1 MFSIVVKSSD
11 PKQDFFYWNFSF
23 FQPSRRR
30 VIGLRPIMTPPVN
43 EDLHIWLAVGSLNT
57 VQCWKNKPWL
67 IRHFQQPLIIIILT
81 ILNTSDWPLRSRIE
95 HIYLWLA
102 TLLNTAKALTGLVC
116 EIGNSVLKSHFWDYL
131 WYTSVLR
138 RKCSAV
144 EMKAKFAH
152 GLSLS
157 ILKASHRCEQG

>member
-81 ILNTSDWPLRSRIE
+81 ILNTSDWPLRSRIQ
-95 HIYLWLA
+95 HISMTGYITQHCKSVDGVGLW
-102 TLLNTAKALTGLVC
+102 NRKQRF
-116 EIGNSVLKSHFWDYL
+116 EIAF
-131 WYTSVLR
+131 LR
-138 RKCSAV
+138 
-144 EMKAKFAH
+144 
-152 GLSLS
+152 LSLVHLS
-157 ILKASHRCEQG
+157 FKEKMFSSGDES